1 MPFTVT
7 PSDDRYL
14 GRRQAVLATDAG
26 RVTDPYRR
34 GYASITCLSRVRVP
48 GRRCGSSGGSSG
60 AQQAARSAALTARG
74 LTRTFGQGD
83 SAVHAVAGLDL
94 DLAAGSFTAVIGPSG
109 SGKSTLLH
117 LLAGLDQ
124 PDGGSVRLGEVELN
138 ALDEDALTALR
149 RDRMGFVLQD
159 FSLLP
164 ALSVAENIDLPF
176 SLGLDSAR
184 RDARWR
190 DHLIGALGLSAL
202 LDRRPG
208 QLSGGQQQRVAVV
221 RALAHRPA
229 VVFADEPTGNLDLGT
244 GRRLLG
250 LLRGLAAEQGV
261 TVVMVTHDV
270 AAAAL
275 ADRVIVLADGTVA
288 RDIAVAGSTSAE
300 DLAAIVV
307 AAGGDR

>member
-1 MPFTVT
+1 MH
-7 PSDDRYL
+7 PSPVFPAPARAH
-14 GRRQAVLATDAG
+14 R
-26 RVTDPYRR
+26 
-34 GYASITCLSRVRVP
+34 
-48 GRRCGSSGGSSG
+48 
-60 AQQAARSAALTARG
+60 AARPAALTARG

-117 LLAGLDQ
+117 LLAGLDR
-124 PDGGSVRLGEVELN
+124 PDGGSVRLGDVDLN
-138 ALDEDALTALR
+138 TLDEDALTALR

-176 SLGLDSAR
+176 SLGLDPAR

-190 DHLIGALGLSAL
+190 DHLIGALGLPGL

-229 VVFADEPTGNLDLGT
+229 VVFADEPTGNLDLGA

-261 TVVMVTHDV
+261 TIVMVTHDV

-275 ADRVIVLADGTVA
+275 ADRVLVLADGSVA
-288 RDIAVAGSTSAE
+288 RDIAVAGTTSAE

-307 AAGGDR
+307 AAGGNR

>member
-1 MPFTVT
+1 MH
-7 PSDDRYL
+7 PSPVFPAPAFRD
-14 GRRQAVLATDAG
+14 
-26 RVTDPYRR
+26 
-34 GYASITCLSRVRVP
+34 
-48 GRRCGSSGGSSG
+48 G
-60 AQQAARSAALTARG
+60 AAAHQGAHQGAHRAARPAALAARG

-117 LLAGLDQ
+117 LLAGLDR
-124 PDGGSVRLGEVELN
+124 PDGGSVRLGDVDLN
-138 ALDEDALTALR
+138 TLDEDALTALR

-176 SLGLDSAR
+176 SLGLDPAR

-190 DHLIGALGLSAL
+190 DHLIAGLGLSGL

-229 VVFADEPTGNLDLGT
+229 VVFADEPTGNLDLGA

-288 RDIAVAGSTSAE
+288 RDIAVAGTTSPE

>member
-1 MPFTVT
+1 MH
-7 PSDDRYL
+7 PSP
-14 GRRQAVLATDAG
+14 VS
-26 RVTDPYRR
+26 P
-34 GYASITCLSRVRVP
+34 ASAFRD
-48 GRRCGSSGGSSG
+48 G
-60 AQQAARSAALTARG
+60 AAAYQGAHRAARSAALTARG
-74 LTRTFGQGD
+74 LTRTFGQGG

-94 DLAAGSFTAVIGPSG
+94 DLAAGSFTGVIGPSG

-117 LLAGLDQ
+117 LLAGLDR
-124 PDGGSVRLGEVELN
+124 PDGGSVRLGDVDLN
-138 ALDEDALTALR
+138 TLDEDALTALR

-176 SLGLDSAR
+176 SLGLDPAC

-190 DHLIGALGLSAL
+190 DHLIGALGLSGL

-229 VVFADEPTGNLDLGT
+229 VVFADEPTGNLDLGA

-261 TVVMVTHDV
+261 TIVMVTHDV

-288 RDIAVAGSTSAE
+288 RDIAVAGTTTPE

>member
-1 MPFTVT
+1 MHQSPVF
-7 PSDDRYL
+7 PAPAFRDGAAL
-14 GRRQAVLATDAG
+14 HQGAH
-26 RVTDPYRR
+26 R
-34 GYASITCLSRVRVP
+34 G
-48 GRRCGSSGGSSG
+48 
-60 AQQAARSAALTARG
+60 ARPAALTARG

-83 SAVHAVAGLDL
+83 SAVHAVTGLDL

-117 LLAGLDQ
+117 LLAGLDR
-124 PDGGSVRLGEVELN
+124 PDGGSVRLGDADLN
-138 ALDEDALTALR
+138 TLDEDALTALR

-164 ALSVAENIDLPF
+164 VLSVAENIDLPF
-176 SLGLDSAR
+176 SLGLDPAR

-190 DHLIGALGLSAL
+190 DHLIGALGLSGL

-261 TVVMVTHDV
+261 TIVMVTHDV

-275 ADRVIVLADGTVA
+275 ADRVIVLADGAVA
-288 RDIAVAGSTSAE
+288 RDIAVAGTTSAE

>member
-1 MPFTVT
+1 MH
-7 PSDDRYL
+7 PSPVFPAFRD
-14 GRRQAVLATDAG
+14 
-26 RVTDPYRR
+26 
-34 GYASITCLSRVRVP
+34 
-48 GRRCGSSGGSSG
+48 SGPER
-60 AQQAARSAALTARG
+60 AAALAARG
-74 LTRTFGQGD
+74 LTRTFGQGEG
-83 SAVHAVAGLDL
+83 AVHAVAGLDL
-94 DLAAGSFTAVIGPSG
+94 ELAAGSFTAVIGPSG

-124 PDGGSVRLGEVELN
+124 PTRGSVWLGRTELN

-149 RDRMGFVLQD
+149 RDQMGFVLQD

-164 ALSVAENIDLPF
+164 PLTVAENIDLPF
-176 SLGLDSAR
+176 SLGLDPAR
-184 RDARWR
+184 RDPGWR
-190 DHLIGALGLSAL
+190 DHLIRALQLDGLLS
-202 LDRRPG
+202 RRPG

-229 VVFADEPTGNLDLGT
+229 VVFADEPTGNLDLAT
-244 GRRLLG
+244 GRRLLS

-275 ADRVIVLADGTVA
+275 ADRVIVLADGAVA
-288 RDIAVAGSTSAE
+288 RDLAVAGTTAPE

>member
-1 MPFTVT
+1 MH
-7 PSDDRYL
+7 PSPVFP
-14 GRRQAVLATDAG
+14 APAF
-26 RVTDPYRR
+26 R
-34 GYASITCLSRVRVP
+34 GGAAASQ
-48 GRRCGSSGGSSG
+48 G
-60 AQQAARSAALTARG
+60 AHQAAHPAGRSAALTARG

-94 DLAAGSFTAVIGPSG
+94 DLAAGSFTAMIGPSG

-124 PDGGSVRLGEVELN
+124 PTGGSVRLGEVELN

-164 ALSVAENIDLPF
+164 ALSVTENIDLPF
-176 SLGLDSAR
+176 SLGLDPAR

-190 DHLIGALGLSAL
+190 DHLIGALGLSGL

-261 TVVMVTHDV
+261 TIVMVTHDV

-288 RDIAVAGSTSAE
+288 RDIAVAGTTSPE
-300 DLAAIVV
+300 DLATIVV

>member
-1 MPFTVT
+1 MH
-7 PSDDRYL
+7 PSPVFPAPVFRD
-14 GRRQAVLATDAG
+14 
-26 RVTDPYRR
+26 
-34 GYASITCLSRVRVP
+34 
-48 GRRCGSSGGSSG
+48 G
-60 AQQAARSAALTARG
+60 AAHRAARPAALAARG

-117 LLAGLDQ
+117 LLAGLDR
-124 PDGGSVRLGEVELN
+124 PDGGSVRLGDVDLN
-138 ALDEDALTALR
+138 TLDEDALTALR

-176 SLGLDSAR
+176 SLGLAPAR
-184 RDARWR
+184 RDTRWR
-190 DHLIGALGLSAL
+190 DHLIGGLGLSGL

-229 VVFADEPTGNLDLGT
+229 VVFADEPTGNLDLGA

-261 TVVMVTHDV
+261 TIVMVTHDV

-288 RDIAVAGSTSAE
+288 RDIVVAGTTSPE